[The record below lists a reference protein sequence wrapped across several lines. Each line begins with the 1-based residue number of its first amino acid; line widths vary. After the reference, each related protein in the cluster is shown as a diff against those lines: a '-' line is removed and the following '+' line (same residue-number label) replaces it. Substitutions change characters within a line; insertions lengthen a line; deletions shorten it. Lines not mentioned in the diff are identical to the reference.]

1 MKVGDLVRGTPATA
15 PEYRDYIGIVV
26 GLANSRG
33 RIIVKWND
41 MQMPYPEPRHYLEV
55 ISESR

>member
-1 MKVGDLVRGTPATA
+1 MQIGDLVRGTPATA
-15 PEYRDYIGIVV
+15 PEYRDCIGIVV

-41 MQMPYPEPRHYLEV
+41 MQKPYPEPRHYLEV
-55 ISESR
+55 INASR